1 MASAAMSSN
10 KKELEA
16 LPIVDAGEVRELM
29 SSGHHYLDVRLGK
42 DFDKAHADGA
52 RNISYYLSV
61 TPSGKEKN
69 PHFVDEVAAL
79 FGKDEHLIV
88 TCQGRKAEAI
98 DVASIYN
105 NIKPQILTLEYLQ
118 FLPWF
123 GHRLATQG
131 FKNVRN
137 LKGGYQSFLRSE
149 SQQPAAHQQ

>member
-1 MASAAMSSN
+1 MTRTQQHRKLDKAFQRSHPFQGWRRAVNRDTTSSSMESAAMSSN

-69 PHFVDEVAAL
+69 PHFVDEVASL

-88 TCQGRKAEAI
+88 
-98 DVASIYN
+98 
-105 NIKPQILTLEYLQ
+105 
-118 FLPWF
+118 
-123 GHRLATQG
+123 G